1 MSRAAASF
9 GILLCLLLLV
19 AAVNCSDQGNCSTTC
34 IVEQC
39 DSKINL
45 SISLIS
51 WVDAKI
57 DLINLGMFDKSA
69 IGIKYGKYCG
79 VGYWG
84 CAGEKPCDDLDACCM
99 AHDNCVDKFGISR
112 TFLFVQTHFTHQI
125 YLFLFS
131 NCWCH
136 LLNSLVLVRVYV
148 LSLLM
153 SAWF

>member
-57 DLINLGMFDKSA
+57 DLINLGMFDK
-69 IGIKYGKYCG
+69 
-79 VGYWG
+79 
-84 CAGEKPCDDLDACCM
+84 
-99 AHDNCVDKFGISR
+99 ISDR
-112 TFLFVQTHFTHQI
+112 NQIRQVLRGRVLGLCWRETMWWSWCLLHGPWQLRWQIRYFPHFPICPNPFYTSNLFISIF
-125 YLFLFS
+125 
-131 NCWCH
+131 
-136 LLNSLVLVRVYV
+136 
-148 LSLLM
+148 
-153 SAWF
+153 